1 MTPAH
6 LILILSFKIILSIA
20 VFVDFMTDANDIQS
34 EGNSNF
40 LFGLNIAN
48 LMLSVLSI
56 ASYIESLLRQSG
68 NSFWLVVACSLLTA
82 VSIVYG
88 IFTFNKYNKMFKFF
102 IIADII
108 LSVFFC
114 YQYTNMFPNLK

>member
-82 VSIVYG
+82 TSVIYG

-108 LSVFFC
+108 LSVIFC